1 MLHRA
6 EQGNLRKA
14 GDLRYSVIRRSSGF
28 TIAFLCGHAFS
39 FAIFWCAD
47 RILHSGDFGLFYAS
61 VLAISVLMSPI
72 VAMTL
77 VLTQRLVEA
86 GVTAGR
92 GQIIQM
98 TWRVLG
104 QCVRMAPLV
113 VAAGVLLAV
122 AVPWVG
128 IEAWQIVLLIP
139 VTVLA
144 MSIAEILRVSFQSM
158 LMFTRAS
165 ALWIT
170 NIGAQL
176 VFSIGALLLFG
187 KVWTGIAGLFV
198 GTTLASIIFVPWFVR
213 SRRLEISKVSDIM
226 PLRLKQESPLIVS
239 YSLFIL
245 LNNVDIL
252 LGYFLLSHEDL
263 GIYAASALLPKAIIT
278 ATFAIAQV
286 VLPVVTEQRAGGLS
300 FRLSVIKGIAMATV
314 MAALAAGLL
323 WFLMPVIQRS
333 SLAIRGLDFK
343 LMSILAAAAIALS
356 IVRVLIVIEIAL
368 KRYTIGFAQTA
379 AIALFVLL
387 CGTAHAGLAEI
398 VKLYLFVSWGFLLLA
413 GLLLAG
419 IGSAP
424 WSLLHSTRRTPI
436 GRGP

>member
-1 MLHRA
+1 MHRRA
-6 EQGNLRKA
+6 ERVDLRKA
-14 GDLRYSVIRRSSGF
+14 GDLRYSVIRRSIGF
-28 TIAFLCGHAFS
+28 TTAFLCGHVFS

-61 VLAISVLMSPI
+61 VLAVGVLMSPI

-86 GVTAGR
+86 GVNTGR
-92 GQIIQM
+92 GQIIEM

-104 QCVRMAPLV
+104 RCVRIAPLV
-113 VAAGVLLAV
+113 VVAGVLLAV
-122 AVPWVG
+122 VVPWVG

-144 MSIAEILRVSFQSM
+144 MSIAEVLRVSFQSM

-198 GTTLASIIFVPWFVR
+198 GTTLTSIIFIPWFVR
-213 SRRLEISKVSDIM
+213 ARRLEISNTSDVM
-226 PLRLKQESPLIVS
+226 PLRLKRESPLIVS

-245 LNNVDIL
+245 LNNIDIL
-252 LGYFLLSHEDL
+252 LGYFLLSREDL

-300 FRLSVIKGIAMATV
+300 FRLSAIKGVAMAAV
-314 MAALAAGLL
+314 MGTLAAGLL
-323 WFLMPVIQRS
+323 WLLMPFIQRS
-333 SLAIRGLDFK
+333 SLAIRGLDLK

-368 KRYTIGFAQTA
+368 KQYTIAFAQTA

-387 CGTAHAGLAEI
+387 CVTAHADLAQI
-398 VKLYLFVSWGFLLLA
+398 VKLYLIISWGLLLVA

-424 WSLLHSTRRTPI
+424 WSLVHSTRRTPI
-436 GRGP
+436 GRGS